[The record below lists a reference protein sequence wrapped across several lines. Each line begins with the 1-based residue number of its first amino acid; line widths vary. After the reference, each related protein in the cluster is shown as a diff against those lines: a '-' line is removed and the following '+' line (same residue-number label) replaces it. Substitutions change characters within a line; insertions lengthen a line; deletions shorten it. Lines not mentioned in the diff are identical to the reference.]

1 MFWVTFSRNEPFD
14 ESTFVCNWME
24 YVSSIITLHVTLK
37 TKQDE
42 CEKFLHTDIMICYPY
57 PTPLPQPKF
66 TYSKIYPLEA
76 DTLPYR
82 LLLRVQKLTISN
94 FAESTTRPEKVS
106 SPWTPSVVS
115 SLSCWLPS
123 LMRNLME
130 SLRNLMKMDQVSCQ
144 LLFLFSLAGLGCNN
158 GW

>member
-1 MFWVTFSRNEPFD
+1 MWEILAYWYYDLLPPIQPLYPKPSH
-14 ESTFVCNWME
+14 STGGTNWPINDGH
-24 YVSSIITLHVTLK
+24 VSNLNLYILK
-37 TKQDE
+37 YIHWKQTRYHIGY
-42 CEKFLHTDIMICYPY
+42 CCV
-57 PTPLPQPKF
+57 
-66 TYSKIYPLEA
+66 SK
-76 DTLPYR
+76 
-82 LLLRVQKLTISN
+82 KLTISN

-144 LLFLFSLAGLGCNN
+144 LIFIVLNGDATMVDKLIPHNYHLLFSRDIKE
-158 GW
+158 